1 METDRNSYNLN
12 DDQVRYEF
20 LILNYEL
27 IAAIGWKGYL
37 EEGRGCVV
45 IDNSNNQA
53 TRENLNLKFYRLLDT
68 VPGFYLGEKSTNF
81 QALMQGKWPDA
92 ETSRRVA
99 EYAPESKVLVV
110 VWFAGEKG
118 DFLVQG
124 ISIPQMPPPLCYQRF
139 LPRLAEF
146 QLIAER

>member
-1 METDRNSYNLN
+1 MLELNETCTWFVL
-12 DDQVRYEF
+12 
-20 LILNYEL
+20 
-27 IAAIGWKGYL
+27 
-37 EEGRGCVV
+37 
-45 IDNSNNQA
+45 SNNQE
-53 TRENLNLKFYRLLDT
+53 TRENLNLKFYKLLDT

-99 EYAPESKVLVV
+99 EYDPESKVLVF

-118 DFLVQG
+118 DFLIQG
-124 ISIPQMPPPLCYQRF
+124 VSVPQLPPPLCYQRL